1 MADRNGAR
9 CVHRYPDGASGKR
22 ISAISSCSSCAGLDM
37 AFRGRAGRWAWYRAR
52 GGACLRLDGLGVLLG
67 VLDLLSVNGRSPANQ
82 DTDLICSLMITAI
95 TEVTTQCHR

>member
-1 MADRNGAR
+1 
-9 CVHRYPDGASGKR
+9 
-22 ISAISSCSSCAGLDM
+22 M

-52 GGACLRLDGLGVLLG
+52 GGAGLRALGSLDVLFG
-67 VLDLLSVNGRSPANQ
+67 MLDLLSVNGRSPANQ